1 MSEYPVLEH
10 TYLLREVHELRRFGW
25 DIQTISIRKPAP
37 RSGVLSGEE
46 QEELRSTWYI
56 LDSRILPHIASQI
69 ATLLTRPGRYLQGL
83 ATAWQ
88 FEEFGLKRFLLAT
101 AYFLEAVTTGQ
112 RLQKAGIRYF
122 HSVYSTTVARILA
135 QVFDINLSMTLHG
148 SAEFVDPKSFALAE
162 KVRASQRVCSIS
174 YFGKSQIMLSSS
186 RSDWHK
192 PRVTPLGVNL
202 RDTGQR
208 PFRANPKPFR
218 LISIGRLVETKGCPL
233 LLSAVASLKSEGRDI
248 HLTLVGDGPL
258 RQGLEQH
265 AMDLGID
272 DCASFPGWCSQEN
285 LQTLLAESDACVL
298 ASLAEGVPVVLMEAM
313 AVGVP
318 CIAPRINGIPEL
330 IRDGIDGRLF
340 TPSNVGE
347 LVASIREIASNS
359 RLRRAN
365 VQCVAR
371 VRRRKVRLSQE
382 YEVIV

>member
-1 MSEYPVLEH
+1 M
-10 TYLLREVHELRRFGW
+10 F
-25 DIQTISIRKPAP
+25 
-37 RSGVLSGEE
+37 
-46 QEELRSTWYI
+46 
-56 LDSRILPHIASQI
+56 PHIAGQI

-88 FEEFGLKRFLLAT
+88 FEEFSLKRFLLAT
-101 AYFLEAVTTGQ
+101 AYFLEAITTGQ
-112 RLQKAGIRYF
+112 RLQKAGIRYV

-135 QVFDINLSMTLHG
+135 KVFDINLSMTLHG
-148 SAEFVDPKSFALAE
+148 SAEFMDPKSFALAE
-162 KVRASQRVCSIS
+162 KVRASQRICSIS

-192 PRVTPLGVNL
+192 LRVTPLGVNL
-202 RDTGQR
+202 RGRGQR

-233 LLSAVASLKSEGRDI
+233 LLSAIASLKIEGRDI

-265 AMDLGID
+265 VMDLGID
-272 DCASFPGWCSQEN
+272 DCVSFAGWCSQEN
-285 LQTLLAESDACVL
+285 LQTLLAQSDACVL
-298 ASLAEGVPVVLMEAM
+298 ASFAEGVPVVLMEAM

-347 LVASIREIASNS
+347 LVASIREITSDS
-359 RLRRAN
+359 RLRRAMTN
-365 VQCVAR
+365 ASRERIGEKYDFAKNTKSLSDMFQEWISQPSEEAR
-371 VRRRKVRLSQE
+371 E
-382 YEVIV
+382 YPEIRPQAA